1 MKVDVSGLT
10 FRDADKSEKKSL
22 YWLMSLRSLIMS
34 LVAVVALTVG
44 IYLLVRYRAINWLSV
59 GCFAIEIVLFVDSV
73 IIDLPPW
80 TCTVCFGTVKN
91 KREVY
96 PDEET
101 GLYYDAVTFTS
112 DANEVKDAIP
122 VFSEKTLALLED
134 GSRAVIVCYNK
145 REPVLFAEEQMK
157 RRNG

>member
-10 FRDADKSEKKSL
+10 FRDADKNEKKRL

-44 IYLLVRYRAINWLSV
+44 IYLLVRYRGLNWLSI
-59 GCFAIEIVLFVDSV
+59 GCFAVEIVLFVYSV

-80 TCTVCFGTVKN
+80 KCKVCFGTVKN

-112 DANEVKDAIP
+112 DLNEVKDAIP

-145 REPVLFAEEQMK
+145 REPVLFAEEQLM